1 MKQSKQ
7 LKVKSYKVKSR
18 GRFETC
24 QNKKR
29 HCEEHRDEANQKN
42 KEKNRLLPASFLAV
56 RNDEQTKLNNE

>member
-1 MKQSKQ
+1 
-7 LKVKSYKVKSR
+7 VKSYKVKSR

-42 KEKNRLLPASFLAV
+42 KEKNRLLRYA
-56 RNDEQTKLNNE
+56 RNDEQNEIK